1 MAHDGSIR
9 RRRKRMSEMNVVPY
23 IDVMLVLLIIFMVTA
38 PLMNLGIE
46 VDLPRGQAGPLSD
59 QGDPLMVTV
68 TANGDLYLDLG
79 DAPELVDEQTLMDK
93 VGVIARANPN
103 VQVSVSGDRD
113 VAYQHIYGAMIL
125 LQRAGV
131 ESVGLVG
138 DPEDR

>member
-1 MAHDGSIR
+1 MAYDGSMR
-9 RRRKRMSEMNVVPY
+9 RRRKRISEMNVVPY

-46 VDLPRGQAGPLSD
+46 VDLPRGQAGPLTD

-138 DPEDR
+138 DPEDP

>member
-1 MAHDGSIR
+1 MAQEGSVR

-68 TANGDLYLDLG
+68 TATGDLYLDLG

>member
-1 MAHDGSIR
+1 MPQEMNRR

-46 VDLPRGQAGPLSD
+46 VDLPTGQAGPLSD
-59 QGDPLMVTV
+59 QGDPLTVTV
-68 TANGDLYLDLG
+68 TASGALYLDLG
-79 DAPELVDEQTLMDK
+79 DAPELVDEQTLIEK
-93 VGVIARANPN
+93 VSVIANANPN
-103 VQVSVSGDRD
+103 VQVTVSGDRE

-131 ESVGLVG
+131 ESVGLIG
-138 DPEDR
+138 DPEDP